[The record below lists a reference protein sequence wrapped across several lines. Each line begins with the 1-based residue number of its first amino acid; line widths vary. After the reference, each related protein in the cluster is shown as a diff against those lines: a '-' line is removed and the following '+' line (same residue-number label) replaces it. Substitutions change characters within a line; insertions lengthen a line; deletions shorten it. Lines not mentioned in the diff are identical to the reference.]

1 MFAIKNGLLE
11 KLKEDNLKII
21 NEPKTNDHEQNL
33 IKISEEQIKLKE
45 MKDKLKKHKF
55 FGENFELESFL
66 DSGSESNVFKIK
78 CKKIKKNMH

>member
-1 MFAIKNGLLE
+1 
-11 KLKEDNLKII
+11 
-21 NEPKTNDHEQNL
+21 
-33 IKISEEQIKLKE
+33 

-78 CKKIKKNMH
+78 CKKNKKENINENNNKEN